1 MLLFDEY
8 SELDTE
14 AIILRTVLSVVLLVM
29 LITFS
34 YWQRIKMSHMFVVSY
49 LRGLVQLLLMGLIL
63 IIIFSLENLVIL
75 FLVLIFMSFFAAF
88 SMKRRYNYPNI
99 FQIQLLAITAGSFS
113 IVILVVGLGI
123 IEPIGEFII
132 PIGSMVIGNTMIIVT
147 IAMERMYSDFRKSKG
162 LIETALA
169 LGDSPRNASK
179 QILNDAMRAGLMPS
193 TNRLAILGIVNIP
206 GLMAGMI
213 IGGINPIE
221 AATYQIIIFLMI
233 LTAGFIAEIV
243 VGEMFIKEFFN
254 EDYQLND
261 FIFMDFKENDSE
273 IIK

>member
-1 MLLFDEY
+1 
-8 SELDTE
+8 
-14 AIILRTVLSVVLLVM
+14 
-29 LITFS
+29 
-34 YWQRIKMSHMFVVSY
+34 MSHMFVVSY